1 MKRSSTLNVAEEM
14 KIKATVHYYY
24 TPIKMSIETLK
35 IPNADENV
43 KQQEPSFFAAENAK
57 VVHRVW
63 IDSNFLL
70 ACKTAIFENRWP
82 TRVTNQKVFCQQRS
96 I

>member
-1 MKRSSTLNVAEEM
+1 MTKRNDNINGS
-14 KIKATVHYYY
+14 KDI
-24 TPIKMSIETLK
+24 
-35 IPNADENV
+35 

-70 ACKTAIFENRWP
+70 ACKTAIFENR
-82 TRVTNQKVFCQQRS
+82 
-96 I
+96 